1 MSKKP
6 IPPSK
11 RQENRW
17 NKFIDSN
24 TELIDQYESMGH
36 SITDGKYD
44 VIDLIQKLNSTYKT
58 TSFKHIIHQAL
69 VYAVTNDVSLLSGVR
84 FLAGELAKQTSEYNS
99 LQTYF
104 DEVGSI
110 YRRNKDHFD
119 IEYSA
124 ETREELIEMNLK
136 SVISIAKRY
145 QGLGLSMQEL
155 ISAGNLGL
163 IQAWDK
169 FDPARAKFKENLKER
184 LETIQWPATKEAI
197 VDSITDL
204 FKYGDILNQ
213 LSETLT
219 DSNEKEVVFDWID
232 QHIKNAKF
240 SSIAVMWIKASILGD
255 IDEYSRVVK
264 KPKSEIYKDKL
275 EGGTYKK
282 EIVIDIDEPV
292 HSDQHLTLG
301 DTLGLEEDSPTELE
315 VDDAQKEFQLVM
327 NRLFEGVDQ
336 RDRAIM
342 YKKFG
347 ISTPRAMSPKEISQ
361 SEGVTIA
368 RVSQIYNNTLKTM
381 RENAEKYG
389 YDLSSLVDLCAMLR

>member
-1 MSKKP
+1 
-6 IPPSK
+6 
-11 RQENRW
+11 
-17 NKFIDSN
+17 
-24 TELIDQYESMGH
+24 MGH
-36 SITDGKYD
+36 SITEGKYE
-44 VIDLIQKLNSTYKT
+44 VIDLIQKLNTTYKT
-58 TSFKHIIHQAL
+58 TSFKHIISQAL
-69 VYAVTNDVSLLSGVR
+69 HWAVENDSTLLSGVR

-169 FDPARAKFKENLKER
+169 FDPARAQFKENLKER
-184 LETIQWPATKEAI
+184 LETLEWPATKEAI

-204 FKYGDILNQ
+204 FKYGDILDQ

-219 DSNEKEVVFDWID
+219 DSNEKDVVFDWID

-282 EIVIDIDEPV
+282 EIVIDIDEPA